1 MIKIGTIKEL
11 WRYPVKGMAGEQIQQ
26 CRIDPKGIQG
36 DRGFAVRDVL
46 RNEIQSCKF
55 RPALLRCIARYADDS
70 SATGEQDVRIHF
82 PDGSC
87 LPLNAS
93 ELPAKLSALL
103 GHESVVEALSEQ
115 TSMEAFRRYQ
125 ANKQILLEELNATFT
140 REAGEAGP
148 DFSNPSER
156 FLNYVTLPGSYFLV
170 SPLHILTTA
179 SLAHCKQLLPAAD
192 WDLRRFRPNLVIET
206 LSQFDGLAEQA
217 WLGKKLRIGEI
228 DIDCND
234 TAIRC
239 GAVTREQQSL
249 PFDKT
254 LLRTIVKETDQ
265 NLGIYGDIIGAG
277 QIKAGDSVFLCD

>member
-26 CRIDPKGIQG
+26 CQIDSKGLQG
-36 DRGFAVRDVL
+36 DRAFAVRDVL

-55 RPALLRCIARYADDS
+55 RPALLRCIARYEYKNTG
-70 SATGEQDVRIHF
+70 TGEQNIQIHF

-87 LPLNAS
+87 LSINDN
-93 ELPAKLSALL
+93 ELPARLSALL
-103 GHESVVEALSEQ
+103 GHESIVEALSEQ
-115 TSMEAFRRYQ
+115 ASMHAFRRYQ
-125 ANKQILLEELNATFT
+125 TDKQALLEELNATFT

-148 DFSNPSER
+148 DFSQPSER

-179 SLAHCKQLLPAAD
+179 SLAHCKQLLPSAD
-192 WDLRRFRPNLVIET
+192 WDLRRFRPNMVIDT
-206 LSQFDGLAEQA
+206 LSPFNGLAEQA
-217 WLGKKLRIGEI
+217 WLGKKLRIGSIE
-228 DIDCND
+228 IDCND

-239 GAVTREQQSL
+239 GAITREQQNL

-265 NLGIYGDIIGAG
+265 NLGIYGDIMGEG
-277 QIKAGDSVFLCD
+277 QIQAGDSVFLCD

>member
-11 WRYPVKGMAGEQIQQ
+11 WRYPVKGMAGEQIQRCQ
-26 CRIDPKGIQG
+26 IDSTGLQG
-36 DRGFAVRDVL
+36 DRCFAVRDVL

-55 RPALLRCIARYADDS
+55 RPALLRCIARYEDTNTG
-70 SATGEQDVRIHF
+70 TGEQDVEIHF

-87 LPLNAS
+87 LSLNDND
-93 ELPAKLSALL
+93 LTAKLSALL
-103 GHESVVEALSEQ
+103 GHESIVEALSEQ
-115 TSMEAFRRYQ
+115 TSMNAFRRYQ

-192 WDLRRFRPNLVIET
+192 WDLRRFRPNMVIDT
-206 LSQFDGLAEQA
+206 LSQFIGLTEQA
-217 WLGKKLRIGEI
+217 WVGKKLRIGDLEI
-228 DIDCND
+228 NCND

-239 GAVTREQQSL
+239 GAVTREQQGL
-249 PFDKT
+249 PFDKS
-254 LLRTIVKETDQ
+254 LLRTIVKDTGQ
-265 NLGIYGDIIGAG
+265 NLGIYGDIIGEG
-277 QIKAGDSVFLCD
+277 QIQAGDSVFLCD

>member
-11 WRYPVKGMAGEQIQQ
+11 WRYPVKGMAGEQVQQ
-26 CRIDPKGIQG
+26 CQIDSTGLQG
-36 DRGFAVRDVL
+36 DRAFAVRDVL

-55 RPALLRCIARYADDS
+55 RPALLRCIARYEDKN
-70 SATGEQDVRIHF
+70 TGIGGQNVQIHL

-87 LPLNAS
+87 LAINDS
-93 ELPAKLSALL
+93 ELPARLSALL
-103 GHESVVEALSEQ
+103 EHESVIEALSAQ
-115 TSMEAFRRYQ
+115 TSMNAFRRYQ

-170 SPLHILTTA
+170 SPLHILTSA

-192 WDLRRFRPNLVIET
+192 WDLRRFRPNIVIDT
-206 LSQFDGLAEQA
+206 LSQFSGLVEQA
-217 WLGKKLRIGEI
+217 WLGKKLRIGDLEI
-228 DIDCND
+228 NCND

-239 GAVTREQQSL
+239 GAVTREQQGL
-249 PFDKT
+249 PFDKS
-254 LLRTIVKETDQ
+254 LLRTIVKQTAQ

-277 QIKAGDSVFLCD
+277 QIQAGDSVFLCD